1 MPHLT
6 LHTAIGS
13 YGHTMALKNG
23 STKSKNFDFDHVE
36 VNPVT
41 AIFRRMVRGLEF
53 DVSEMAFSTYLCSR
67 VYRQAFT
74 ALPIFLTRGFHQ
86 GAISYNTNS
95 GIQSP
100 TDLEGKR
107 VGVRGYTV
115 TTGVWVRGILS
126 SVYGV
131 NLDKV
136 TWVLSGDEHVA
147 EYVAPS
153 NVESSENGDLG
164 AMLASGDID
173 SAIGVP
179 ATDSPDI
186 KPLIPDA
193 RAAGAEYFRTTGIYP
208 INHTVVVKDE
218 LLDANPWL
226 AEELFGM
233 FTSAKQ
239 SYLQSLRSGNRDLT
253 SADQALQDTA
263 EIVGDDPLP
272 YGYDSARSTLET
284 LIQFCV
290 DQQVIPERV
299 DSESVFAPST
309 LKL

>member
-1 MPHLT
+1 
-6 LHTAIGS
+6 
-13 YGHTMALKNG
+13 
-23 STKSKNFDFDHVE
+23 
-36 VNPVT
+36 
-41 AIFRRMVRGLEF
+41 
-53 DVSEMAFSTYLCSR
+53 MAFSTYLCSQ
-67 VYRQAFT
+67 VYRQEFT
-74 ALPIFLTRGFHQ
+74 ALPIFLTRGFHH

-131 NLDKV
+131 DLNKV

-164 AMLASGDID
+164 GMLESGEID
-173 SAIGVP
+173 AAIGVP
-179 ATDSPDI
+179 VSDSLDI

-226 AEELFGM
+226 AEELFNL
-233 FTSAKQ
+233 FTIAKQ
-239 SYLQSLRSGNRDLT
+239 SYLESLRSGDRHLT
-253 SADQALQDTA
+253 SADQALLDTA

-272 YGYDSARSTLET
+272 YGYDSARSALET

-290 DQQVIPERV
+290 DQRVIPERV
-299 DSESVFAPST
+299 DSELVFAPST

>member
-1 MPHLT
+1 MPDIT

-13 YGHTMALKNG
+13 YGHTMPLKDG
-23 STKSKNFDFDHVE
+23 TTKSKKIDFDHVE

-67 VYRQAFT
+67 AYRQAFT
-74 ALPIFLTRGFHQ
+74 ALPIFLTRGFHH
-86 GAISYNTNS
+86 GAISYNINS

-100 TDLEGKR
+100 ADLEGRR

-115 TTGVWVRGILS
+115 TTGVWVRGILG

-131 NLDKV
+131 DLDEV
-136 TWVLSGDEHVA
+136 TWVLSGDDHVA
-147 EYVAPS
+147 EYVPPS
-153 NVESSENGDLG
+153 NVVTADTSDLG

-173 SAIGVP
+173 AAIGAP

-186 KPLIPDA
+186 RPLIPDA
-193 RAAGAEYFRTTGIYP
+193 RTAGAEYFHTTGIYP
-208 INHTVVVKDE
+208 INHTVVVRDE

-226 AEELFGM
+226 AEELFSL
-233 FTSAKQ
+233 FASAKQ
-239 SYLQSLRSGNRDLT
+239 TYLEDLRSGDRDMT
-253 SADQALQDTA
+253 SADQALLDTA
-263 EIVGDDPLP
+263 DIVGDDPLP
-272 YGYDSARSTLET
+272 YGVESALPALNA

-299 DSESVFAPST
+299 EPESVFAPTT
-309 LKL
+309 LRL

>member
-1 MPHLT
+1 LPHLN

-13 YGHTMALKNG
+13 YGHTVPLKIGNIV
-23 STKSKNFDFDHVE
+23 SEKLAFEHVE

-67 VYRQAFT
+67 AYRQAFT
-74 ALPIFLTRGFHQ
+74 ALPIFLTRRFHQ

-131 NLDKV
+131 NLDNV

-147 EYVAPS
+147 AYVAPS

-164 AMLASGDID
+164 AMLASGEID
-173 SAIGVP
+173 AAIGAP

-186 KPLIPDA
+186 KPLIPNT

-218 LLDANPWL
+218 LLDSNPWL
-226 AEELFGM
+226 AEELFSL
-233 FTSAKQ
+233 FSSAKQ
-239 SYLQSLRSGNRDLT
+239 SYLASLRSGNRDLT
-253 SADQALQDTA
+253 SADQALLDTA

-272 YGYDSARSTLET
+272 YGYDSARETLET

-290 DQQVIPERV
+290 DQQLIPERV